1 MVSRQT
7 IQLLGASLLAAM
19 LCLQPV
25 RAGTVVE
32 EDLKAAFVYR
42 FTQYTKWPISPEK
55 EFRLCLYG
63 STEVTKAIEQLSGR
77 LIQGSPLSITR
88 PSSGNIP
95 EGKCHAAFLGVE
107 DRNQLRSLVQS
118 RADQPILLISDMPG
132 AFDERIDIA
141 LFTEPNRVSFS
152 INRTQAHDR
161 MLTFSSQ
168 MLKLA
173 NKIR

>member
-1 MVSRQT
+1 MVIRQT
-7 IQLLGASLLAAM
+7 CQLICILLLTAV

-25 RAGTVVE
+25 TAGTVVE

-63 STEVTKAIEQLSGR
+63 STKVTKAIEELSGR
-77 LIQGSPLSITR
+77 LTQGSPLSISR
-88 PSSGNIP
+88 PSSGVIP
-95 EGKCHAAFLGVE
+95 EGQCHAAFLGVE
-107 DRNQLRSLVQS
+107 DRNELRSLVQS

-132 AFDERIDIA
+132 AFDESIDIA
-141 LFTEPNRVSFS
+141 LLTEPNRVSFS

-161 MLTFSSQ
+161 LLTFSSQ

>member
-1 MVSRQT
+1 MPGV
-7 IQLLGASLLAAM
+7 LLLAV
-19 LCLQPV
+19 LLLLQPV
-25 RAGTVVE
+25 MAATVVE

-42 FTQYTKWPISPEK
+42 FTQYTKWPMLPDK

-77 LIQGSPLSITR
+77 LIQGTPLSVTR
-88 PSSGNIP
+88 PSSGTIP
-95 EGKCHAAFLGVE
+95 EGQCNAAFLGVE
-107 DRNQLRSLVQS
+107 DRNELRTLVRS

-132 AFDERIDIA
+132 AFDESIDIA
-141 LFTEPNRVSFS
+141 LLTEPNRVSFS
-152 INRTQAHDR
+152 INRTQARDR